1 MKTIIRFSFVTTLS
15 ILLVIGLSLSAQ
27 DQSHGNVKPKNI
39 IFMIGDGMGLAEV
52 QAAQHRATQ
61 PLNMFTSKHIG
72 LITTHSFDD
81 EITDSGAAGT
91 ALATGKKTRNRMIGM
106 TPDSTATASLLDV
119 FAAEGKSTGVAVS
132 CAVTHATPASFIA
145 KVNSRYLYEDIAL
158 DYLQSPV
165 DVVIGGGLKYFNHRK
180 DGRTL
185 TDEMQEKGFY
195 YTNIIPDRPIQSASK
210 LLILTDSSHPVS
222 ILKGRGD
229 HLIKATKLAIETL
242 KENPKGFFLMV
253 EGSQIDFGGHD
264 NDIDYIV
271 SEVFDF
277 DAAIGVALEFIKN
290 NPETLLIV
298 TADHETGGLSFPG
311 SAVKGVYREAFTTT
325 DHSGIM
331 VPVYAFGAGA
341 EAFAG
346 VYDNT
351 EIFSKILKLTGVE
364 LK

>member
-1 MKTIIRFSFVTTLS
+1 MKTILRICFIATMSVLMFGGLHLTAQNQSKTT
-15 ILLVIGLSLSAQ
+15 
-27 DQSHGNVKPKNI
+27 VKPKNI

-81 EITDSGAAGT
+81 EITDSGAGGT

-106 TPDSTATASLLDV
+106 TADSVAFPSLLEV

-132 CAVTHATPASFIA
+132 CAVTHATPASFVA

-158 DYLQSPV
+158 QYLQSPI
-165 DVVIGGGLKYFNHRK
+165 DVVIGGGLKDFNKRK

-185 TDEMQEKGFY
+185 TDEMQEKGFHY
-195 YTNIIPDRPIQSASK
+195 ANVIPDKPIHNASK
-210 LLILTDSSHPVS
+210 LLILTDSSHPKSV
-222 ILKGRGD
+222 LMGRGD

-242 KENPKGFFLMV
+242 NQNPNGFFLMV

-264 NDIDYIV
+264 NNIDYIV

-277 DAAIGVALEFIKN
+277 DAAVGVALEFIKN
-290 NPETLLIV
+290 NPETLLII

-311 SAVKGVYREAFTTT
+311 SAVQGTLRSAFSTT

-341 EAFAG
+341 ETFTG

-351 EIFSKILKLTGVE
+351 EIFSKILSLTG
-364 LK
+364 LKVK